1 MAKKADIEELERGQS
16 DVMPTQDG
24 KPCMLPV
31 VIMQMLGGL
40 GYHVIGRDDER
51 C

>member
-16 DVMPTQDG
+16 AVYAESEG
-24 KPCMLPV
+24 KLCML

-40 GYHVIGRDDER
+40 GYHVIGGDDER